1 MSQNCNLGAVGYRAN
16 KGDLLVTAKHAMLVL
31 FPPRA
36 GFFLHQAGEIKAA
49 TRRWA
54 PFIKQEGGPEITL
67 LSLPIAASVNCDT
80 LAAAPHRLPLP
91 AWQSPWR

>member
-36 GFFLHQAGEIKAA
+36 GFLFASG
-49 TRRWA
+49 RR
-54 PFIKQEGGPEITL
+54 
-67 LSLPIAASVNCDT
+67 N
-80 LAAAPHRLPLP
+80 
-91 AWQSPWR
+91 